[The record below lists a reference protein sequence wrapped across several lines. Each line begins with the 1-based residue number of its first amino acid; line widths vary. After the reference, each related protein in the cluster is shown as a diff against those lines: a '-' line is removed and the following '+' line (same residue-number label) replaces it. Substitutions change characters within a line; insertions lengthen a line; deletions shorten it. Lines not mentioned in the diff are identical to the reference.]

1 MRALLLVLAL
11 AVLFSVPCAA
21 VDTEE
26 LKYALP
32 EDAAGLLQEVDF
44 TDTDP
49 QRGFTALFQQ
59 AVQVLRKGL
68 KASVTSAFFMT
79 AVCMLVSLL
88 EGFAKSAGV
97 NLPARAGELSGATAI
112 LSLALGQNGALLE
125 LCRQAVSNLD
135 RFTKVLCGVFAAA
148 SAAAGKPVSAAATAG
163 AAMLFS
169 DLLFQLTLKVFLPG
183 VTLYL
188 LLLYG
193 SVICGNGTLRQ
204 AAGVEKWAVT
214 AFFRV
219 FLTVYFAYL
228 TFTGLVSGSA
238 DAAAVKTA
246 QTLSS
251 TVPLVGSVIAGAS
264 ETILTGGAL
273 LRSSVGLAGFLGAAA
288 ICLVPFVQGLCH
300 LLVFRVLSVL
310 AAGFS
315 EGGCK
320 TMLDGLWSA
329 YAMLIGMLA
338 ACCAVQ
344 FITIAVSMLVTGT

>member
-11 AVLFSVPCAA
+11 AVLLSGPCAA

-88 EGFAKSAGV
+88 QGFAKSAGV

-188 LLLYG
+188 LLIYG

-264 ETILTGGAL
+264 DWQDFWGLRLSALCPLYRDFVICWCSGYCRCWQPGSAKEAVKPCWMDCGAL
-273 LRSSVGLAGFLGAAA
+273 TPCSLGCWPPVAQYSLSPLR
-288 ICLVPFVQGLCH
+288 
-300 LLVFRVLSVL
+300 
-310 AAGFS
+310 
-315 EGGCK
+315 
-320 TMLDGLWSA
+320 
-329 YAMLIGMLA
+329 
-338 ACCAVQ
+338 
-344 FITIAVSMLVTGT
+344 